1 MLPARLHLA
10 EKRAAPR
17 FIGVLR
23 LRDFGLSRMIT
34 ERQARHLTTRPTVH
48 AAYAMRLRLSI
59 QRHALPPAE
68 VLWNVSE
75 EQALKLFSIAQLLE
89 EINHIIPLESEDW
102 GLEDYVVEVGGFE
115 CFHFAQVA
123 QVLKDEDRIW

>member
-1 MLPARLHLA
+1 MQCCPLGPPPGW
-10 EKRAAPR
+10 RAAPR

-23 LRDFGLSRMIT
+23 LRDFGLSMIT

-68 VLWNVSE
+68 VLWNVPK

-89 EINHIIPLESEDW
+89 EINHIIPLESQDW

>member
-1 MLPARLHLA
+1 
-10 EKRAAPR
+10 
-17 FIGVLR
+17 
-23 LRDFGLSRMIT
+23 MIT
-34 ERQARHLTTRPTVH
+34 KRQARHLTTRPTVH

-68 VLWNVSE
+68 VLWNVSK

>member
-1 MLPARLHLA
+1 MSVAHLA
-10 EKRAAPR
+10 EKRVAPR

-23 LRDFGLSRMIT
+23 LRDFELSRMIT
-34 ERQARHLTTRPTVH
+34 ERQARHPTTRPTVH

-59 QRHALPPAE
+59 RRHALPPAE

-89 EINHIIPLESEDW
+89 EINHIIPLESQDW